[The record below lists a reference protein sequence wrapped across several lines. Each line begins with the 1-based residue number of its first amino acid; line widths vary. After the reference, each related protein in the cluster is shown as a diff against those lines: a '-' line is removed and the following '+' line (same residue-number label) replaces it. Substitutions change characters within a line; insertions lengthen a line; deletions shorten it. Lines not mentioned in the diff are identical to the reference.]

1 MEDESRIELRKLT
14 RERAHLLW
22 EIAKTGDLS
31 SLSPED
37 KKLAEI
43 MREHEEY
50 HNQFEIADVLSEHE
64 YDPDKE
70 TNPFLHVTMHVI
82 AETQLENRD
91 PIEVYQFYNAM
102 RKKKASH
109 HDAVHLIGVVLTP
122 LMWKTLQEQR
132 AFDVEEYRS
141 RLKKLKYVKPGKIF
155 DLIDKE
161 ESSLEDR

>member
-1 MEDESRIELRKLT
+1 MEEDLRKDLRKLSG
-14 RERAHLLW
+14 ERNRLVW
-22 EIAKTGDLS
+22 TIAKTGDLS
-31 SLSPED
+31 GLSPED

-43 MREHEEY
+43 MLEHEEF

-70 TNPFLHVTMHVI
+70 TNPFLHVTLHAI

-109 HDAVHLIGVVLTP
+109 HDAVHLIGLVLTP
-122 LMWKTLQEQR
+122 LIWKTLLEQQP
-132 AFDVEEYRS
+132 FDLEEYRS
-141 RLKKLKYVKPGKIF
+141 RLKKLKYVKPRKIF
-155 DLIDKE
+155 DSIEKE
-161 ESSLEDR
+161 ESSFED

>member
-1 MEDESRIELRKLT
+1 MEEDLRQDLKRLT
-14 RERAHLLW
+14 GERNRVVW

-31 SLSPED
+31 GLSPED

-43 MREHEEY
+43 MLEHEEF

-64 YDPDKE
+64 YDPDEE
-70 TNPFLHVTMHVI
+70 TNPFLHVTMHAI

-109 HDAVHLIGVVLTP
+109 HDAVHLIGVVLVP
-122 LMWKTLQEQR
+122 LIWETLREQR
-132 AFDVEEYRS
+132 AFDLEEYRS
-141 RLKKLKYVKPGKIF
+141 RLKNLKYVKPGKIF
-155 DLIDKE
+155 DLIEKE
-161 ESSLEDR
+161 EPSSED